1 MNLLFKSFTVLFIS
15 CFIISCTT
23 EGYGEDSPG
32 GDSTPLEVTSIKLSI
47 SSENIEVNSE
57 IILTVLSDK
66 NDLLTSSCKFFVNGN
81 EISGNTFKPGEP
93 GEYTVYATYKSL
105 KSNTKT
111 FSASTEPIK
120 NFTSNVLVED
130 FTGAWCGWC
139 PRVTYKLTELKKT
152 MKTQLIIVAAHYGDA
167 FQYSKISEM
176 TNAFG
181 VSGYPHARIN
191 RSVKWNEGEGV
202 DAISS
207 VVSTTS
213 KLGVLIESSISEN
226 NLSIKVKAKFSQT
239 YTDLKLGLFLLEND
253 LILDQRNF
261 ADLGYGSADPL
272 VDFEH
277 DDVLRVALTSP
288 LGDNIA
294 SDATKSGSIFEKTFT
309 YEIPDSYK
317 KDKMHIVAF
326 ITDKNRKS
334 LNARE
339 SAIGVTQEFEEL

>member
-1 MNLLFKSFTVLFIS
+1 
-15 CFIISCTT
+15 
-23 EGYGEDSPG
+23 
-32 GDSTPLEVTSIKLSI
+32 
-47 SSENIEVNSE
+47 
-57 IILTVLSDK
+57 
-66 NDLLTSSCKFFVNGN
+66 LTSSCKFFVNGN

>member
-202 DAISS
+202 AAISS

-213 KLGVLIESSISEN
+213 KLGVLIESSIRS
-226 NLSIKVKAKFSQT
+226 
-239 YTDLKLGLFLLEND
+239 
-253 LILDQRNF
+253 
-261 ADLGYGSADPL
+261 SARYSK
-272 VDFEH
+272 EQSKQ
-277 DDVLRVALTSP
+277 VLALT
-288 LGDNIA
+288 LYLRLICVGA
-294 SDATKSGSIFEKTFT
+294 
-309 YEIPDSYK
+309 
-317 KDKMHIVAF
+317 
-326 ITDKNRKS
+326 
-334 LNARE
+334 L
-339 SAIGVTQEFEEL
+339 